1 MLSGRR
7 CTNLRPVDQDWR
19 LRLGVAWF
27 GISLIVAVGLA
38 KLGVAAPFR
47 LLLALPFF
55 VAVFLV
61 AQAVGKTCSFMAAQG
76 LRATEDGPETIA
88 DPEERAAV
96 RRRGRQ
102 VVAMSAGLAL
112 VAAAVFAALPA

>member
-76 LRATEDGPETIA
+76 LRPASGPA
-88 DPEERAAV
+88 PVSSPPRPPC
-96 RRRGRQ
+96 
-102 VVAMSAGLAL
+102 L
-112 VAAAVFAALPA
+112 VS